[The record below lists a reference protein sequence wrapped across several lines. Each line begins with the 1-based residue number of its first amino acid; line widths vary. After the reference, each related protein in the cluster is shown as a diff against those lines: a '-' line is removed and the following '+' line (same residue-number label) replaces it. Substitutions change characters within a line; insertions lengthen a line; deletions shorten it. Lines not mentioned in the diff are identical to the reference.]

1 MSQYAR
7 SLLEQG
13 HHTFQCPHIDES
25 GNVRC
30 TRVWEWF
37 MVRHVAALSD
47 DEMLD
52 FERLLGISEF
62 SSLYAPCKPRNPH
75 DHMQNTF
82 ETLTPIFVY
91 CHFDACFSGEL
102 RAQSDGYAAV
112 PRLQEFLH
120 QAEQERQNRP
130 LPHLQED
137 HREGL

>member
-62 SSLYAPCKPRNPH
+62 SSLYAPCEPRNPH
-75 DHMQNTF
+75 DHMQN
-82 ETLTPIFVY
+82 I
-91 CHFDACFSGEL
+91 
-102 RAQSDGYAAV
+102 
-112 PRLQEFLH
+112 
-120 QAEQERQNRP
+120 
-130 LPHLQED
+130 
-137 HREGL
+137 